1 METHRFTP
9 VPLADVGE
17 EYAVLSE
24 LMPHKQIDV
33 AVQAF
38 TRMGLPLVMIGKGP
52 DARRLQRRRATIR
65 FAGRIDDDEVAHTLA
80 RCRGLV
86 VTATRSSASP
96 RSRRRPPAAR
106 HRAAGRRRRHVV
118 EGVTGVFFDEPEP
131 EAIIAAV
138 QGFDALSVDPAACV
152 ANARRYDVSSFQ
164 RGIERVVSE
173 TLRGDQRRTPRA
185 VLRRSSPRRIAAGV
199 RPRVGAAARP

>member
-1 METHRFTP
+1 M
-9 VPLADVGE
+9 
-17 EYAVLSE
+17 
-24 LMPHKQIDV
+24 I
-33 AVQAF
+33 
-38 TRMGLPLVMIGKGP
+38 IGKGP
-52 DARRLQRRRATIR
+52 DARRLQRLAGPTIR

-86 VTATRSSASP
+86 VTATEEFGI
-96 RSRRRPPAAR
+96 AAVEAQ
-106 HRAAGRRRRHVV
+106 AAGRRVIALRAGGVAGIVV

-185 VLRRSSPRRIAAGV
+185 VLRRSSPRRARGLVA
-199 RPRVGAAARP
+199 PR